1 MSLPAPTPSDTGQP
15 VDVPR
20 RLRVFSKL
28 RVRLLLLVLLSSLPA
43 LLLVLFNTFEQR
55 RTAQDDARDNALRMA
70 RLAAAAQKQH
80 IEASRQLLVTLSQLP
95 EVRRTNALQCEALF
109 NNLLGLH
116 QVYLNLG
123 LISPSGWVI
132 ASALPHTNEFLG
144 DRPYFRMARDT
155 GKFALGEYQIGRIT
169 RKASV
174 NMAYPVEAPDGRTL
188 AGIVFVALD
197 LKWLNQLAARAD
209 LREGST
215 LTVIDRKG
223 VILLHYAPASDA
235 GDAIGVSLAG
245 EAAAQDV
252 LKSGAEGSLL
262 TRGPDKVERLY
273 AFTPLSRTGGLPDAF
288 VIVGTPIE
296 VAYAT
301 ANRLLAQNLAF
312 LGVVALLAFVAA
324 WAFGDFFVLRQVR
337 GLVLATQRMRHGDLT
352 ARSGVVY
359 TPGELGEL
367 ARGFDE
373 MAVALEQRVTD
384 LQQARD
390 ELRRL
395 NEELEQRVI
404 ERTRELKR
412 SNEDLEQFAYVA
424 SHDLQEPLRMITSYM
439 QLLRQRYGPK
449 LDSDANE
456 FIGFALDGGTRMQ
469 QLIADLLAYSRVGTR
484 GRPFEP
490 VDLAEVF
497 LRTRQNLEVAIQ
509 ETSATVTADALP
521 VVPGDP
527 VQLVQV
533 LQNLIANAIKFR
545 GEAPPRVHLRAVRE
559 GDEWHVTVRDNGIGI
574 SPQDFDRI
582 FVVFQ
587 RLHHRDKYPGTGIGL
602 SICKKIV
609 ERHGGRIWVE
619 SSPGHGSTFHFT
631 LPAQPAEGRS
641 TN

>member
-1 MSLPAPTPSDTGQP
+1 MNPTPPAPPSAAGP
-15 VDVPR
+15 PAEAPR
-20 RLRVFSKL
+20 RLRLFSKL
-28 RVRLLLLVLLSSLPA
+28 RVRLLLLVLLSILPA
-43 LLLVLFNTFEQR
+43 LLLVLFNAFEQR
-55 RTAQDDARDNALRMA
+55 RTAQEDARDNALRLA

-116 QVYLNLG
+116 QVYLNFG
-123 LISPSGWVI
+123 LINPAGWVV
-132 ASALPHTNEFLG
+132 ASALAQTNEFLG
-144 DRPYFRMARDT
+144 DRSYFLLARDT
-155 GKFALGEYQIGRIT
+155 GKFTVGEYQIGRIT
-169 RKASV
+169 RKALV
-174 NMAYPVEAPDGRTL
+174 NMAFPVETPDGRSL
-188 AGIVFVALD
+188 AGVVYVALD

-215 LTVIDRKG
+215 LTVLDRKG
-223 VILLHYAPASDA
+223 VILLHYGQATEGQDV
-235 GDAIGVSLAG
+235 IGVSLAS
-245 EAAAQDV
+245 EAAAKDV

-262 TRGPDKVERLY
+262 ARGPDDVQRLY

-288 VIVGTPIE
+288 VIVGMPIE

-312 LGVVALLAFVAA
+312 LGVVSLLAFVAA

-337 GLVLATQRMRHGDLT
+337 GLVLAAQRMRHGDLT
-352 ARSGVVY
+352 ARSGVTY
-359 TPGELGEL
+359 TLGELGEL

-373 MAVALEQRVTD
+373 MAVALEQRVAD
-384 LQQARD
+384 LQQTKE

-404 ERTRELKR
+404 ERTTELKR

-424 SHDLQEPLRMITSYM
+424 SHDLLEPLRMITSYM
-439 QLLRQRYGPK
+439 QLLQQRYGPQ
-449 LDSDANE
+449 LDGNANE

-469 QLIADLLAYSRVGTR
+469 RLIADLLAYSRVGTR
-484 GRPFEP
+484 GRPFEQ
-490 VDLAEVF
+490 VDLAEIF
-497 LRTRQNLEVAIQ
+497 RRARQNLEVAIQ
-509 ETSATVTADALP
+509 ENSAQVTADALP

-527 VQLVQV
+527 VQLAQ
-533 LQNLIANAIKFR
+533 LFQNLIANAIKFR

-559 GDEWHVTVRDNGIGI
+559 GAGWHVFVRDNGIGI
-574 SPQDFDRI
+574 SRQDFERI
-582 FVVFQ
+582 FVIFQ

-631 LPAQPAEGRS
+631 LAGL
-641 TN
+641 